1 MKLLLCNDKRIKTY
15 NLTNGNE
22 DGLTIDYYDDSD
34 IYETISLKKH
44 DDTWFVE
51 QTANIEIIDKQN
63 VCKIYEKKDIHFL
76 SINKTISLYIV
87 PSLDNYSYYS
97 IGTLPEIKIGNTTD
111 CNILFSNIEM
121 QEEFAKIKK
130 EGNYSILENP
140 SENKFIYINNR
151 IIKKKKLC
159 LGDTMFINGLNI
171 IWMDDFIM
179 LSGCN
184 KNVVVK
190 GLQAYIPKNINES
203 YNLPSE
209 YERNIKLFSDN
220 QVFFHSPRMQLTI
233 EEETV
238 KLDPP
243 PEESQDKYNRM
254 PLLLTLGSSSIIC
267 ITSCATGI
275 VAIRS
280 LSTNNGDV
288 SGNIIELIICTLM
301 IFISLAIPIMTNKWE
316 KNREKNKENLRRNKY
331 TSYLDNKKQQV
342 EKIIKTQ
349 SEIINDNNLTLEEI
363 QKRIV
368 NGASTIWPR
377 EISDNDFLDVRIGVG
392 DIKAKINVTAPS
404 DQFFLYDDDLRDQAM
419 DLANSKKLLT
429 NVPITLS
436 LVKNKIVSFIFDA
449 EFKDDYIN
457 GIMLQ
462 LMYYY
467 SPKDLKIVIFTDED
481 SSSNWEY
488 MKYIPHIWSAKRDIR
503 FFSENYNE
511 SIQLSSYLD
520 QIYDKRI
527 TIVEDN
533 DKKEK
538 KEYEDKSKLY
548 LNYDEYYLIVTDNF
562 EEAKSIPIINRIL
575 NSNSNVG
582 FSLLVFGSDIKKMPS
597 KLDRFVY
604 INNKNSAIYL
614 KNLTNNDQSQFK
626 AEYIDNLNINALS
639 KQISNIPVDYKISGY
654 NLPESISF
662 MDMLHAG
669 KLSHLNITKKWIE
682 NDPTTSLYAPVG
694 IKDNGK
700 LIGLDLHEKVHGPHG
715 LIAGSTGSGK
725 SEFIITFLLSLAI
738 NYSPNEVQFILI
750 DYKGGGLAG
759 AFENRVKG
767 IKIPHLV
774 GTITNLDTS
783 EINRTLVSIQ
793 SELKRRQKKFNEAR
807 ELLNEGT
814 IDIYKYQKMYREG
827 KIKEPMSH
835 LFVVC
840 DEFAE
845 LKQQQPD
852 FMSELIST
860 SRIGRSLGVHL
871 ILATQKPSGVVDDQ
885 IWSNARFKVC
895 LKVQTEVD
903 SNEMLK
909 RPDAAFIKE
918 TGRFYL
924 QVGNNELFEY
934 GQSAWTGAKYIPVEH
949 VRNKIDDS
957 INFISNSGLILKTV
971 NEDFKN
977 NNSGNSQEQLVSI
990 VNYLYE
996 IGKKENYNFTSLWLP
1011 SLAKEIYMSQLIKK
1025 YKYVA
1030 QKNVISS
1037 IIGEYDK
1044 PAKQEQGL
1052 YELNINSNNTVVF
1065 GTPNSGKELILSNII
1080 YTACLY
1086 HTPRMLNIYII
1097 DFGSGYLNPYLKFPH
1112 VGDIITVSNKEKV
1125 LALYQYLDKEIS
1137 RRKEIFAEYG
1147 GNYDAYIKNS
1157 GKNMPLLLTII
1168 NSFESYMENCY
1179 DQEDY
1184 LNSLLR
1190 EGSKYGIVF
1199 ITSAISTSSIRSTVL
1214 EYYSTKII
1222 LQTNDKFDYY
1232 YILGAPSELLP
1243 KRNFGRG
1250 LAKINDDVCEFQT
1263 AIISDDSILI
1273 DAIKKAGAYMQEYYK
1288 YKVPPV
1294 KILPQK
1300 VTLNSM
1306 FKYAKQITKI
1316 PLGYTRDDV
1325 SLYYYNFIASKVT
1338 SIIGNNV
1345 TNDIRFMCSIIDLID
1360 TISNVKMNIFDFLTC
1375 IKTDGKA
1382 KYYSINFLDAFN
1394 EILEQKEQVP
1404 TINII
1409 IGIGNIFDVL
1419 DSKEKEAFDKIISN
1433 IDKLNN
1439 QYMIIFDNNDRFSKV
1454 VNESWF
1460 NKINRNYIW
1469 VGKYIDS
1476 QNIFDISNISTFD
1489 IEEKLEDMIYVIDDN
1504 HYYVI
1509 KGVGGIE

>member
-1 MKLLLCNDKRIKTY
+1 MKLLLCNDKKIKSY

-22 DGLTIDYYDDSD
+22 DGLIIDYYDDSD
-34 IYETISLKKH
+34 IYETISIKKV
-44 DDTWFVE
+44 DNSWSVE
-51 QTANIEIIDKQN
+51 NKVNIEIVGNKNICDL
-63 VCKIYEKKDIHFL
+63 YEKKDIHFL
-76 SINKTISLYIV
+76 SINKTVSLYIV
-87 PSLDNYSYYS
+87 PSIDNYIYYS
-97 IGTLPEIKIGNTTD
+97 TEGFQEIKIGNTND
-111 CNILFSNIEM
+111 CNIIFGMSET
-121 QEEFAKIKK
+121 QEVFAKIKK
-130 EGNYSILENP
+130 EENKYIIENQ
-140 SENKFIYINNR
+140 SENNIIYIDDKA
-151 IIKKKKLC
+151 IKSKKLS
-159 LGDTMFINGLNI
+159 LGNTIFINGLKI
-171 IWMDDFIM
+171 IWMDNFIM
-179 LSGCN
+179 VSSYKDNLMVN
-184 KNVVVK
+184 
-190 GLQAYIPKNINES
+190 GLNIYTPQTINET

-220 QVFFHSPRMQLTI
+220 QVFFHSPRMQLVL

-243 PEESQDKYNRM
+243 PEEDQDKYNRM
-254 PLLLTLGSSSIIC
+254 PLFLTLGSSSIIC

-275 VAIRS
+275 ATIRNM
-280 LSTNNGDV
+280 STNNGDI
-288 SGNIIELIICTLM
+288 SGSIIELIICSLM
-301 IFISLAIPIMTNKWE
+301 IFISLAIPVMTNKWE
-316 KNREKNKENLRRNKY
+316 KNREKNKDNLRRNKY
-331 TSYLDNKKQQV
+331 TKYLDNKKQQV
-342 EKIIKTQ
+342 EKIIKSQ
-349 SEIINDNNLTLEEI
+349 SEILNDNNLTLEEI
-363 QKRIV
+363 QKRII
-368 NGASTIWPR
+368 NGATIWPR
-377 EISDNDFLDVRIGVG
+377 EIQDSDFLDIRIGIG
-392 DIKAKINVTAPS
+392 DVKAKINVVAPS
-404 DQFFLYDDDLRDQAM
+404 DHFFLYDDDLRDQAM
-419 DLANSKKLLT
+419 EFANSKKMLT

-457 GIMLQ
+457 GIMMQ

-481 SSSNWEY
+481 SSSNWDY
-488 MKYIPHIWSAKRDIR
+488 MKYTPHIWSSKRDKR

-527 TIVEDN
+527 TVVEN

-538 KEYEDKSKLY
+538 NEYEDKSKLY

-562 EEAKSIPIINRIL
+562 EEAKNVPIINRIL
-575 NSNSNVG
+575 DSNSNVG
-582 FSLLVFGSDIKKMPS
+582 FSLVVFGNDLKKMPS

-604 INNKNSAIYL
+604 INNKNSAVYL

-626 AEYIDNLNINALS
+626 AEYITNLDIENMS
-639 KQISNIPVDYKISGY
+639 KQIANIPVDYKISGY

-669 KLSHLNITKKWIE
+669 KLSHLNITKKWAE

-700 LIGLDLHEKVHGPHG
+700 LIGLDLHEKIHGPHG

-738 NYSPNEVQFILI
+738 NYNPNEVQFILI

-759 AFENRVKG
+759 AFENRAKG

-783 EINRTLVSIQ
+783 EMNRTLVSIQ
-793 SELKRRQKKFNEAR
+793 SELKRRQQKFNEAR

-835 LFVVC
+835 LLVVC

-845 LKQQQPD
+845 LKQQQPE

-918 TGRFYL
+918 TGRFYF

-934 GQSAWTGAKYIPVEH
+934 GQSAWSGAKYIPVEH

-957 INFISNSGLILKTV
+957 VNFISNSGLVLKTV
-971 NEDFKN
+971 NEELKN
-977 NNSGNSQEQLVSI
+977 NDAENNSQEQLVSI

-996 IGKKENYNFTSLWLP
+996 LGKKEKYNFSSLWLP
-1011 SLAKEIYMSQLIKK
+1011 SLAKDIYMSELIKK
-1025 YKYVA
+1025 YDYKA
-1030 QKNVISS
+1030 QRNIISP

-1052 YELNINSNNTVVF
+1052 YELNINSSNTVIF
-1065 GTPNSGKELILSNII
+1065 GIPNSGKESILSNII
-1080 YTACLY
+1080 YTSCLY
-1086 HTPRMLNIYII
+1086 HTPQAINIYII
-1097 DFGSGYLNPYLKFPH
+1097 DFGSGSLTPYLKFPH
-1112 VGDIITVSNKEKV
+1112 VGDIITVANKEKV
-1125 LALYQYLDKEIS
+1125 QALYQYLDKEIS
-1137 RRKEIFAEYG
+1137 RRKEAFAEFG
-1147 GNYDAYIKNS
+1147 GNYDSYIKNS
-1157 GKNMPLLLTII
+1157 GKTIPLLLTII
-1168 NSFESYMENCY
+1168 NSFEAYMENCY
-1179 DQEDY
+1179 NQDDY

-1199 ITSAISTSSIRSTVL
+1199 ITSAISTSSIRSTIL
-1214 EYYSTKII
+1214 EYYATKII

-1232 YILGAPSELLP
+1232 YILGAPNELLP

-1250 LAKINDDVCEFQT
+1250 LARINDDVCEFQT
-1263 AIISDDSILI
+1263 AIIADDSILI
-1273 DAIKKAGAYMQEYYK
+1273 DSIKKVGTYMQEYYK
-1288 YKVPPV
+1288 YKVPPI
-1294 KILPQK
+1294 KILPER

-1325 SLYYYNFIASKVT
+1325 SLYYYNFIANKVT

-1360 TISNVKMNIFDFLTC
+1360 AINDVKINIFDFLTC
-1375 IKTDGKA
+1375 IQTDGKA
-1382 KYYSINFLDAFN
+1382 KYYSISFLDAFN
-1394 EILEQKEQVP
+1394 EILMQQEQTP

-1409 IGIGNIFDVL
+1409 IGIGNIYDVL
-1419 DSKEKEAFDKIISN
+1419 DNKEKEVFDEIISN
-1433 IDKLNN
+1433 IYKLNN
-1439 QYMIIFDNNDRFSKV
+1439 QYVIIFDNNDRFSKV
-1454 VNESWF
+1454 MNESWF
-1460 NKINRNYIW
+1460 TNINRNYIW

-1476 QNIFDISNISTFD
+1476 QKIFDISNISNSD
-1489 IEEKLEDMIYVIDDN
+1489 IDEKLEDMIYVIQDN
-1504 HYYVI
+1504 NYYVI
-1509 KGVGGIE
+1509 KGVGGSE